1 MSWLGTVFIG
11 IITAAIGCVLSLY
24 IASMAVRWYSISSF
38 EGGSGY
44 YVIAFGLLGL
54 IVGLGLG
61 VVSSRV
67 VAAMA
72 DPGFFKALGISV
84 ATMLA
89 IVGVVGGIGRLRAD
103 VAPTIDGEELMVMVE
118 ARWPENESPP
128 PASVPGIS
136 SVSLGSVVGHVQRK
150 AVKGALWKEDAQLID
165 GRWVVPGAVYLFTER
180 GDRVLDFSLNDSVRV
195 GFQTR
200 LPRRPGKEFL
210 EWSEWYPKDG
220 RTGPTMK
227 TGVTFRYRVQK
238 VSQPM
243 RTEKLGAFSVG
254 AIANGFQHEIADG
267 TTTLDPYARFDVQ
280 YGGKA
285 LELPA
290 SEGHG
295 SGATRVG
302 MLAQMPSDKP
312 ALVAYVDPERE
323 PSYCALLVDDNGTM
337 RTQRIA
343 DCSNV
348 IQVEELTND
357 ASRFEALKNAK
368 VPKGRIDRHTY
379 ASSSLLLF
387 NSAVLNTKTLALHP
401 FTAQSEATLIPSVPP
416 LGVSPDLGSFVRYC
430 VANHSDDFPVLVVTD
445 FVHNRTYDL
454 PIDKDRMRF
463 AALGDLTPDWMLHHF
478 EWQRGT
484 EGADVLKARVNFV
497 PIPYHGDVDA
507 EEGGKFRYRVPM
519 GGQKIRL
526 TLVQFMEQNF
536 GAKREPVEDDAYEY
550 PITVDGKK
558 IMVATTGGSAD
569 YVLVSMAHG
578 EAASD
583 LVQRIGM
590 GFNAAL
596 ATGKHDALFVK

>member
-1 MSWLGTVFIG
+1 MSWLSTIFIG
-11 IITAAIGCVLSLY
+11 IITAAIGCVLSFY
-24 IASMAVRWYSISSF
+24 VASLAVRWYSISSF

-44 YVIAFGLLGL
+44 YVVAFAVLGL
-54 IVGLGLG
+54 VVGLGLG
-61 VVSSRV
+61 IVSSRI
-67 VAAMA
+67 VAALEN
-72 DPGFFKALGISV
+72 PGFFKALGISV

-89 IVGVVGGIGRLRAD
+89 LVGLVGGIGRLRAD

-118 ARWPENESPP
+118 ARWPESESPP

-136 SVSLGSVVGHVQRK
+136 SVSLGSVVGRVQRK
-150 AVKGALWKEDAQLID
+150 SVKGALWKEDAQLID

-180 GDRVLDFSLNDSVRV
+180 GDRVLDFSLDDSVRV

-200 LPRRPGKEFL
+200 LPRRPGKEFM
-210 EWSEWYPKDG
+210 EWSDWYPKDG
-220 RTGPTMK
+220 RTGPTRT
-227 TGVTFRYRVQK
+227 TGVTYRYRVQK
-238 VSQPM
+238 ISLPI
-243 RTEKLGAFSVG
+243 RTEKLGAFAVG
-254 AIANGFQHEIADG
+254 AIANGFQHDIADG

-280 YGGKA
+280 YSGKS

-290 SEGHG
+290 EPGHAKG
-295 SGATRVG
+295 SLRVG

-323 PSYCALLVDDNGTM
+323 PSYCALLVDDNGAM

-343 DCSNV
+343 ACNNV

-357 ASRFEALKNAK
+357 VSRFEALKKAK
-368 VPKGRIDRHTY
+368 VPHGRIDRHTY

-387 NSAVLNTKTLALHP
+387 NSAVLNTKTLTLHP

-416 LGVSPDLGSFVRYC
+416 LGVSPDLGSFVRYS

-454 PIDKDRMRF
+454 TIDKERMRF
-463 AALGDLTPDWMLHHF
+463 AELSDLTPSWMLHHF
-478 EWQRGT
+478 EWQRGAD
-484 EGADVLKARVNFV
+484 GVDVLKPRTSFV
-497 PIPYHGDVDA
+497 PIPYHGDIDP
-507 EEGGKFRYRVPM
+507 EDGGKFRYRIPM

-526 TLVQFMEQNF
+526 VLVQYLEHDF

-550 PITVDGKK
+550 PMVIDGRKITV
-558 IMVATTGGSAD
+558 ASTGNND

-583 LVQRIGM
+583 LVQRIGV
-590 GFNAAL
+590 GFNAVL
-596 ATGKHDALFVK
+596 AAGKHDALFLK